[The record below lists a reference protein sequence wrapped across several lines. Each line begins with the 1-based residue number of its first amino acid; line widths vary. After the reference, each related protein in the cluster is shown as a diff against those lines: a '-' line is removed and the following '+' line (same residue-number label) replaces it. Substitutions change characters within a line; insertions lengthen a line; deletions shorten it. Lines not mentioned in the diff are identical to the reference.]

1 MPVEETLE
9 MLAAISI
16 AAGLLRGAAH
26 GQGQGALV
34 PSRP

>member
-16 AAGLLRGAAH
+16 AAGLLRGAAQWQDDP
-26 GQGQGALV
+26 GRRL
-34 PSRP
+34 S